1 MLINNNILDRLCE
14 DAGEARTQKAIRYKN
29 ANKVRILE
37 DHYTDLNNFEIR
49 AEVIGTMTYRTYILI
64 KDGEVE
70 DVNCECPDYYN
81 HYGICKH
88 TLASVLEYNHNS
100 NINNL
105 KQSQE
110 NNVLNGIARKHIP
123 KNNIEHRNFK
133 QIVNI
138 FYNEEIDNIDTEEV
152 INIKEHVKLQPKIFY
167 DKFTNDLKIEFKIG
181 NKRMYKIKDLSEFY
195 TRMLNKEFY
204 KYGEK
209 LQFIH
214 TKEVFDESSKRL
226 LEFVLKYAE
235 IIKYAN
241 SNSNSN
247 YRYYGKALNE
257 TNIILGN
264 SGIDEIFDILK
275 GETIEFQRDYKNEY
289 IEFTEKQPKIEFE
302 LKKISENEYTIIPN
316 IEIYNLSIIKG
327 KDYKYLLLQNKLYRC
342 DKEFEKSTL
351 KLLEIF
357 RQNYIT
363 ELTLGKEDL
372 YQLFSIIMPKVKN
385 AIKIDKINEEEI
397 QKYIPKKL
405 VVKVYLDF
413 DDKDYLVA
421 DVKFCYENIEFNPLD
436 ENQNLDIS
444 RNIIEETRALNI
456 FRRTGFMIEPKK
468 LSFILPKDEQIYKF
482 LTEDINL
489 YMEKFEVLATD
500 NFKTKEIRQ
509 PKLGNLGVKVENDLL
524 SINLE
529 NLDLD
534 IEELKD
540 LMEKY
545 KLKKKYHRLKD
556 GSFINLEENEEI
568 DFFDKL
574 ITGMDIDYKELKE
587 GKITLPVNRT
597 LYLNQLLK
605 GIGAPQ
611 VVTNSEYREIVNNL
625 DKNQLE
631 EEIEVPKK
639 LDNVLRYYQKTGF
652 KWLKILDRYKFGG
665 ILADDMGLGKTIQ
678 MLSLIIDYVYEKNN
692 NKINDNTHEIQNED
706 NLKLTENLNQ
716 TKKNEKRAS
725 LVVSPSSLTLNWE
738 NEANKFTEELKVLVI
753 RGTLA
758 ERKRKINEIENY
770 DLVITSYDLLKRDIN
785 LYNEK
790 NYKFRYII
798 ADEAQ
803 YLKNSNT
810 QNAKT
815 IKQIKADTR
824 YALTGTPIEN
834 SLAELWSIFDYIMPG
849 YLFTYKKFKTTYE
862 TPIIKDND
870 ENAMKKLK
878 MLIQPFI
885 LRRNKKEVLK
895 ELPDKTVT
903 ILNNEM
909 NEQQRNIY
917 MSYLLQARQDISEQ
931 IGINGF
937 EKSQI
942 KILAALTRL
951 RQICCHPSLFIENYK
966 DESSKL
972 NQCIEIIEDAIK
984 GNHKILLFS
993 GYTSMFPF
1001 IQKEL
1006 EKRNIKYFKLVG
1018 STKVDERIEMVEK
1031 FNNDPTVKV
1040 FLISLKAGGTGLN
1053 LTGADIVI
1061 HYDPWWNIST
1071 ENQATDRAYRI
1082 GQKKNVQVYKLIT
1095 KDSIEEKIYEL
1106 QKKKEKL
1113 MDNMLDTKTAFINRF
1128 TKEEIMNLFS

>member
-1 MLINNNILDRLCE
+1 MLINNIIIDRLCE

-29 ANKVRILE
+29 ANKVRIKE
-37 DHYTDLNNFEIR
+37 DHYIDQNNFEIR
-49 AEVIGTMTYRTYILI
+49 AEVTGTISYRTYISI

-88 TLASVLEYNHNS
+88 TLASVLEYKDA
-100 NINNL
+100 NNAGYI
-105 KQSQE
+105 KKAQE
-110 NNVLNGIARKHIP
+110 NNVLNGISRNNIP
-123 KNNIEHRNFK
+123 KNMVEHRNFK
-133 QIVNI
+133 QIVNT
-138 FYNEEIDNIDTEEV
+138 FYNEEIDNMDTEKIIGVNE
-152 INIKEHVKLQPKIFY
+152 NIKLQPKIYY
-167 DKFTNDLKIEFKIG
+167 DKFANELKVEFKIG

-195 TRMLNKEFY
+195 TRMLNNEFY

-214 TKEVFDESSKRL
+214 TKEVFDEKSKEL
-226 LEFVLKYAE
+226 LEFLLKHAE

-275 GETIEFQRDYKNEY
+275 GQTVEFQRDYKNEY
-289 IEFTEKQPKIEFE
+289 IEFTEEQPKIEFE
-302 LKKISENEYTIIPN
+302 LKKLSDEEYMIIPN
-316 IEIYNLSIIKG
+316 IEIYNLSIIRG
-327 KDYKYLLLQNKLYRC
+327 KEYKYLLLENKLYRC
-342 DKEFEKSTL
+342 NKEFENSNL
-351 KLLEIF
+351 KLLELF
-357 RQNYIT
+357 RHNYIT

-372 YQLFSIIMPKVKN
+372 YQLFAIIMPKVKN
-385 AIKIDKINEEEI
+385 AIKTDKIDEKEI
-397 QKYIPKKL
+397 EKYKPKKL

-413 DDKDYLVA
+413 DEKDYLVA
-421 DVKFCYENIEFNPLD
+421 DVKFCYENIEFNPLE
-436 ENQNLDIS
+436 ENKNIDIP
-444 RNIIEETRALNI
+444 RNVIEETKALNI
-456 FRRTGFMIEPKK
+456 FRKTGFMLETKK
-468 LSFILPKDEQIYKF
+468 SRFILPKDEQIYKF

-489 YMEKFEVLATD
+489 YMQKFEVLVTD
-500 NFKTKEIRQ
+500 NFKTKEIKQ
-509 PKLGNLGVKVENDLL
+509 PKLGNLGVKVENNLL

-534 IEELKD
+534 IDELKS

-556 GSFINLEENEEI
+556 GSFIDLEENEEI

-574 ITGMDIDYKELKE
+574 ITGIDIDYKELKE

-597 LYLNQLLK
+597 IYLNQLLK
-605 GIGAPQ
+605 GINGVQ
-611 VVTNSEYREIVNNL
+611 VVTNNRYREIVNEL

-631 EEIEVPKK
+631 EEVIVPKK
-639 LDNVLRYYQKTGF
+639 LENVLRYYQKTGF

-678 MLSLIIDYVYEKNN
+678 MLSVIV
-692 NKINDNTHEIQNED
+692 DNIEEG
-706 NLKLTENLNQ
+706 
-716 TKKNEKRAS
+716 RAS

-738 NEANKFTEELKVLVI
+738 NEAKKFTEDLKVLVI

-758 ERKRKINEIENY
+758 ERKRKINDIENY
-770 DLVITSYDLLKRDIN
+770 DLVITSYDLLKRDID

-790 NYKFRYII
+790 NYQFRYVV

-870 ENAMKKLK
+870 ENAMEKLK

-895 ELPDKTVT
+895 ELPEKTVT

-909 NEQQRNIY
+909 NEEQRKIY
-917 MSYLLQARQDISEQ
+917 MSYLLQAKQDISEQ

-951 RQICCHPSLFIENYK
+951 RQICCHPSLFINNYK
-966 DESSKL
+966 DGSSKL

-984 GNHKILLFS
+984 GDHKILLFS

-1006 EKRNIKYFKLVG
+1006 EKRNIKYFKLIG

-1031 FNNDPTVKV
+1031 FNNDKEIKV

-1053 LTGADIVI
+1053 LTGADIVM

-1113 MDNMLDTKTAFINRF
+1113 MDNMLNTKTTFINRF
-1128 TKEEIMNLFS
+1128 TREEIMNLFN

>member
-1 MLINNNILDRLCE
+1 MLINNNIIDRLCE

-29 ANKVRILE
+29 ANKVRIKE
-37 DHYTDLNNFEIR
+37 DHYIDQNNFEIR
-49 AEVIGTMTYRTYILI
+49 AEVTGTISYRTYISI

-81 HYGICKH
+81 HYGVCKH
-88 TLASVLEYNHNS
+88 TLASVLEYKDA
-100 NINNL
+100 NNAGYI
-105 KQSQE
+105 KKAQE
-110 NNVLNGIARKHIP
+110 NNVFNGISR
-123 KNNIEHRNFK
+123 NNISKNMVEHRNFK
-133 QIVNI
+133 QIVNT
-138 FYNEEIDNIDTEEV
+138 FYNEEIDNMDTEKTVSVKE
-152 INIKEHVKLQPKIFY
+152 NIKLQPKIFY
-167 DKFTNDLKIEFKIG
+167 DKFANELKVEFKIG

-195 TRMLNKEFY
+195 TRMLNNEFY

-214 TKEVFDESSKRL
+214 TKEVFDEKSKEL
-226 LEFVLKYAE
+226 LEFLLKHAE

-275 GETIEFQRDYKNEY
+275 GQTVEFQRDYKNEY
-289 IEFTEKQPKIEFE
+289 IEFTEEQPKIEFE
-302 LKKISENEYTIIPN
+302 LKKLSDEEYIIIPN
-316 IEIYNLSIIKG
+316 IEIYNLSIIRG
-327 KDYKYLLLQNKLYRC
+327 KEYKYLLLENKLYRC
-342 DKEFEKSTL
+342 NKEFENSNL
-351 KLLEIF
+351 KLLELF
-357 RQNYIT
+357 RHNYIT

-372 YQLFSIIMPKVKN
+372 YQLFAIIMPKVKN
-385 AIKIDKINEEEI
+385 AIKTDKIDEKEI
-397 QKYIPKKL
+397 EKYKPKKL

-413 DDKDYLVA
+413 DEKDYLVA
-421 DVKFCYENIEFNPLD
+421 DVKFCYENIEFNPLE
-436 ENQNLDIS
+436 ENKNIDIP
-444 RNIIEETRALNI
+444 RNVIEETKALNI
-456 FRRTGFMIEPKK
+456 FRKTGFMLETKK
-468 LSFILPKDEQIYKF
+468 SRFILPKDEQIYKF

-489 YMEKFEVLATD
+489 YMQKFEVLVTD
-500 NFKTKEIRQ
+500 NFKTKEIKQ
-509 PKLGNLGVKVENDLL
+509 PKLGSLGVKVENNLL

-534 IEELKD
+534 IDELKS

-556 GSFINLEENEEI
+556 GSFIDLEENEEI

-574 ITGMDIDYKELKE
+574 ITGIDIDYKELKE

-597 LYLNQLLK
+597 IYLNQLLK
-605 GIGAPQ
+605 GINGVQ
-611 VVTNSEYREIVNNL
+611 VVTNNRYREIVNEL

-631 EEIEVPKK
+631 EEVIVPKK
-639 LDNVLRYYQKTGF
+639 LENVLRYYQKTGF

-678 MLSLIIDYVYEKNN
+678 MLSVIV
-692 NKINDNTHEIQNED
+692 DNIEEG
-706 NLKLTENLNQ
+706 
-716 TKKNEKRAS
+716 RAS

-738 NEANKFTEELKVLVI
+738 NEAKKFTEDLKVLVI

-758 ERKRKINEIENY
+758 ERKRKINDIENY
-770 DLVITSYDLLKRDIN
+770 DLVITSYDLLKRDID

-790 NYKFRYII
+790 NYQFRYVI

-870 ENAMKKLK
+870 ENAMRKLK

-909 NEQQRNIY
+909 NEEQRKIY
-917 MSYLLQARQDISEQ
+917 MSYLLQAKQDISEQ
-931 IGINGF
+931 IDMNGF

-951 RQICCHPSLFIENYK
+951 RQICCHPSLFIDNYK
-966 DESSKL
+966 DGSSKL

-993 GYTSMFPF
+993 GYTSMFSF

-1006 EKRNIKYFKLVG
+1006 ERRNIKYFKLIG
-1018 STKVDERIEMVEK
+1018 STKVDERIELVEK
-1031 FNNDPTVKV
+1031 FNNDPEVKI

-1113 MDNMLDTKTAFINRF
+1113 MDNMLNTKTTFINRF
-1128 TKEEIMNLFS
+1128 TREEIMNLFN

>member
-1 MLINNNILDRLCE
+1 MLINNNIIDRLCE

-29 ANKVRILE
+29 ANKVRIKE
-37 DHYTDLNNFEIR
+37 DHYIDQNNFEIR
-49 AEVIGTMTYRTYILI
+49 AEVTGTISYRTYISI

-81 HYGICKH
+81 HYGVCKH
-88 TLASVLEYNHNS
+88 TLASVLEYKDA
-100 NINNL
+100 NNAGYI
-105 KQSQE
+105 KKAQE
-110 NNVLNGIARKHIP
+110 NNVFNGISR
-123 KNNIEHRNFK
+123 NNISKNMVEHRNFK
-133 QIVNI
+133 QIVNT
-138 FYNEEIDNIDTEEV
+138 FYNEEIDNMDTEKTVSVKE
-152 INIKEHVKLQPKIFY
+152 NIKLQPKIFY
-167 DKFTNDLKIEFKIG
+167 DKFANELKVEFKIG

-195 TRMLNKEFY
+195 TRMLNNEFY

-214 TKEVFDESSKRL
+214 TKEVFDEKSKEL
-226 LEFVLKYAE
+226 LEFLLKHAE

-275 GETIEFQRDYKNEY
+275 GQTVEFQRDYKNEY
-289 IEFTEKQPKIEFE
+289 IEFTEEQPKIEFE
-302 LKKISENEYTIIPN
+302 LKKLSDEEYIIIPN
-316 IEIYNLSIIKG
+316 IEIYNLSIIRG
-327 KDYKYLLLQNKLYRC
+327 KEYKYLLLENKLYRC
-342 DKEFEKSTL
+342 NKEFENSNL
-351 KLLEIF
+351 KLLELF
-357 RQNYIT
+357 RHNYIT

-372 YQLFSIIMPKVKN
+372 YQLFAIIMPKVKN
-385 AIKIDKINEEEI
+385 AIKTDKIDEKEI
-397 QKYIPKKL
+397 EKYKPKKL

-413 DDKDYLVA
+413 DEKDYLVV
-421 DVKFCYENIEFNPLD
+421 DVKFCYENIEFNPLE
-436 ENQNLDIS
+436 ENKNIDIP
-444 RNIIEETRALNI
+444 RNVIEETKALNI
-456 FRRTGFMIEPKK
+456 FRKTGFMLETKK
-468 LSFILPKDEQIYKF
+468 SRFILPKDEQIYKF

-489 YMEKFEVLATD
+489 YMQKFEVLVTD
-500 NFKTKEIRQ
+500 NFKTKEIKQ
-509 PKLGNLGVKVENDLL
+509 PKLGNLGVKVENNLL

-534 IEELKD
+534 IDELKS

-556 GSFINLEENEEI
+556 GSFIDLEENEEI

-574 ITGMDIDYKELKE
+574 ITGIDIDYKELKE

-597 LYLNQLLK
+597 IYLNQLLK
-605 GIGAPQ
+605 GINGVQ
-611 VVTNSEYREIVNNL
+611 VVTNNRYREIVNEL

-631 EEIEVPKK
+631 EEVIVPKK
-639 LDNVLRYYQKTGF
+639 LENVLRYYQKTGF

-678 MLSLIIDYVYEKNN
+678 MLSVIV
-692 NKINDNTHEIQNED
+692 DNIEEG
-706 NLKLTENLNQ
+706 
-716 TKKNEKRAS
+716 RAS

-738 NEANKFTEELKVLVI
+738 NEAKKFTEDLKVLVI

-758 ERKRKINEIENY
+758 ERKRKINDIENY
-770 DLVITSYDLLKRDIN
+770 DLVITSYDLLKRDID

-790 NYKFRYII
+790 NYQFRYVI

-870 ENAMKKLK
+870 ENAMRKLK

-909 NEQQRNIY
+909 NEEQRKIY
-917 MSYLLQARQDISEQ
+917 MSYLLQAKQDISEQ
-931 IGINGF
+931 IDINGF

-951 RQICCHPSLFIENYK
+951 RQICCHPSLFIDNYK
-966 DESSKL
+966 DGSSKL

-993 GYTSMFPF
+993 GYTSMFSF

-1006 EKRNIKYFKLVG
+1006 EKRNIKYFKLIG
-1018 STKVDERIEMVEK
+1018 STKVDERIELVEK
-1031 FNNDPTVKV
+1031 FNNDPEVKI

-1113 MDNMLDTKTAFINRF
+1113 MDNMLNTKTAFINRF
-1128 TKEEIMNLFS
+1128 TREEIMNLFN

>member
-1 MLINNNILDRLCE
+1 MLINNIIIDRLCE

-29 ANKVRILE
+29 ANKVRIKE
-37 DHYTDLNNFEIR
+37 DHYIDQNNFEIR
-49 AEVIGTMTYRTYILI
+49 AEVTGTISYRTYISI

-81 HYGICKH
+81 HYGVCKH
-88 TLASVLEYNHNS
+88 TLASVLEYKDA
-100 NINNL
+100 NNAGYI
-105 KQSQE
+105 KKAQE
-110 NNVLNGIARKHIP
+110 NNVFNGISR
-123 KNNIEHRNFK
+123 NNISKNMVEHRNFK
-133 QIVNI
+133 QIVNT
-138 FYNEEIDNIDTEEV
+138 FYNEEIDNMDTEKTVSVKE
-152 INIKEHVKLQPKIFY
+152 NIKLQPKIFY
-167 DKFTNDLKIEFKIG
+167 DKFANELKVEFKIG

-195 TRMLNKEFY
+195 TRMLNNEFY

-214 TKEVFDESSKRL
+214 TKEVFDEKSKEL
-226 LEFVLKYAE
+226 LEFLLKHAE

-275 GETIEFQRDYKNEY
+275 GQTVEFQRDYKNEY
-289 IEFTEKQPKIEFE
+289 IEFTEEQPKIEFE
-302 LKKISENEYTIIPN
+302 LKKLSDEEYIIIPN
-316 IEIYNLSIIKG
+316 IEIYNLSIIRG
-327 KDYKYLLLQNKLYRC
+327 KEYKYLLLENKLYRC
-342 DKEFEKSTL
+342 NKEFENSNL
-351 KLLEIF
+351 KLLELF
-357 RQNYIT
+357 RHNYIT

-372 YQLFSIIMPKVKN
+372 YQLFAIIMPKVKN
-385 AIKIDKINEEEI
+385 AIKTDKIDEKEI
-397 QKYIPKKL
+397 EKYKPKKL

-413 DDKDYLVA
+413 DEKDYLVA
-421 DVKFCYENIEFNPLD
+421 DVKFCYENIEFNPLE
-436 ENQNLDIS
+436 ENKNIDIP
-444 RNIIEETRALNI
+444 RNVIEETKALNI
-456 FRRTGFMIEPKK
+456 FRKTGFMLETKK
-468 LSFILPKDEQIYKF
+468 SRFILPKDEQIYKF

-489 YMEKFEVLATD
+489 YMQKFEVLVTD
-500 NFKTKEIRQ
+500 NFKTKEIKQ
-509 PKLGNLGVKVENDLL
+509 PKLGNLGVKVENNLL

-534 IEELKD
+534 IDELKS

-545 KLKKKYHRLKD
+545 KLKKKYHRLRD
-556 GSFINLEENEEI
+556 GSFIDLEENEEI

-574 ITGMDIDYKELKE
+574 ITGIDIDYKELKE

-597 LYLNQLLK
+597 IYLNQLLK
-605 GIGAPQ
+605 GINGVQ
-611 VVTNSEYREIVNNL
+611 VVTNNRYREIVNEL

-631 EEIEVPKK
+631 EEVIVPKK
-639 LDNVLRYYQKTGF
+639 LENVLRYYQKTGF

-678 MLSLIIDYVYEKNN
+678 MLSVIV
-692 NKINDNTHEIQNED
+692 DNIEEG
-706 NLKLTENLNQ
+706 
-716 TKKNEKRAS
+716 RAS

-738 NEANKFTEELKVLVI
+738 NEAKKFTEDLKVLVI

-758 ERKRKINEIENY
+758 ERKRKINDIENY
-770 DLVITSYDLLKRDIN
+770 DLVITSYDLLKRDID

-790 NYKFRYII
+790 NYQFRYVV

-870 ENAMKKLK
+870 ENAMEKLK

-895 ELPDKTVT
+895 ELPEKTVT

-909 NEQQRNIY
+909 NEEQRKIY
-917 MSYLLQARQDISEQ
+917 MSYLLQAKQDISEQ

-951 RQICCHPSLFIENYK
+951 RQICCHPSLFINNYK
-966 DESSKL
+966 DGSSKL

-984 GNHKILLFS
+984 GDHKILLFS

-1006 EKRNIKYFKLVG
+1006 EKRNIKYFKLIG

-1031 FNNDPTVKV
+1031 FNNDKEIKV

-1053 LTGADIVI
+1053 LTGADIVM

-1113 MDNMLDTKTAFINRF
+1113 MDNMLNTKTTFINRF
-1128 TKEEIMNLFS
+1128 TREEIMNLFN